1 MTKEMTKLLC
11 FFVGLNCLVSG
22 WILTGM
28 LLWWVCVGMEFD
40 E

>member
-1 MTKEMTKLLC
+1 MTKFLC

-22 WILTGM
+22 WIFTGM
-28 LLWWVCVGMEFD
+28 LLWWVAFAVEFK